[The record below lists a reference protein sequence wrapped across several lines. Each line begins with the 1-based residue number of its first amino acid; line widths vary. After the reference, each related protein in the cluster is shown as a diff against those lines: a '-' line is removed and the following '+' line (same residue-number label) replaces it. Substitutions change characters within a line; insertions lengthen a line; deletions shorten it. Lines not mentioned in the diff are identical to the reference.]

1 MIKSFNEFINE
12 SAQSASTQE
21 EANFSIYDEINEP
34 FAEYIRQEEIRIQQ
48 EQEDLY
54 KTQSFLEE
62 VLRQFDI
69 TVEDVKRDF
78 EDVIV
83 GEQKIVT
90 NIVKHDEGKCEVKV
104 IFDTTVPFDYKPTPE
119 EKENEDFVNPE
130 MALDDRVMSADQ
142 SISKNV
148 RVSLGLKNEEGNCTI
163 EVFVDDLYI
172 L

>member
-1 MIKSFNEFINE
+1 MIKNFNEFINE
-12 SAQSASTQE
+12 SASTQE
-21 EANFSIYDEINEP
+21 EVNFSIYDEINEP
-34 FAEYIRQEEIRIQQ
+34 FVEYIRQEEIRIQQ

-54 KTQSFLEE
+54 KTRLNLEE

-83 GEQKIVT
+83 GEPKIVT
-90 NIVKHDEGKCEVKV
+90 NIVKQDEGECEVKV
-104 IFDTTVPFDYKPTPE
+104 IFDTTVPYDYKPTPE

-130 MALDDRVMSADQ
+130 MALDDRVMKADQ

-148 RVSLGLKNEEGNCTI
+148 RVFLGLGNDEGNCTI
-163 EVFVDDLYI
+163 EVFVDDLYV